1 MCCKKFKYKEIQL
14 RHFEAAHKDNKIYC
28 HFYNNNL
35 ECQFGEKKYAFLH
48 EDSEVFLEV
57 NETENTFS
65 NPSQSEE
72 NSLETLKFMVSA
84 PCRDKNLAN
93 DQKYYLTELEKF
105 IEISKVKKVCT
116 FKAWFEIGTNL
127 ETYVEFETKFGENS
141 KVTRHLEILLGPIKY
156 ERDNTK
162 RLKSLNVEETCP
174 N

>member
-57 NETENTFS
+57 NEAENTFS

-72 NSLETLKFMVSA
+72 NSLETFKFMVSA

-93 DQKYYLTELEKF
+93 DQKYYLTELENLS
-105 IEISKVKKVCT
+105 EISKVKKVYVHS
-116 FKAWFEIGTNL
+116 KPGYEIGTNL

-156 ERDNTK
+156 ESDNT
-162 RLKSLNVEETCP
+162 KSLNVEETCP

>member
-1 MCCKKFKYKEIQL
+1 MPIWWE
-14 RHFEAAHKDNKIYC
+14 EV
-28 HFYNNNL
+28 
-35 ECQFGEKKYAFLH
+35 AFLH

-57 NETENTFS
+57 NEAENTFS

-72 NSLETLKFMVSA
+72 NSLETFKFMVSA

-93 DQKYYLTELEKF
+93 DQKYYLTELEKC
-105 IEISKVKKVCT
+105 IDISKVKKVYVHS
-116 FKAWFEIGTNL
+116 KPGYEIGTNL
-127 ETYVEFETKFGENS
+127 ETYVEFETKFGENL